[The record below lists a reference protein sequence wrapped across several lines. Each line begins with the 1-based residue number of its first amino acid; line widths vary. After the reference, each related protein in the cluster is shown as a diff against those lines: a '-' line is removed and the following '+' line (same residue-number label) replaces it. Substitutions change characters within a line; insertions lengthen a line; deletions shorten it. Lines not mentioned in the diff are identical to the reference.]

1 MRKEALA
8 EFAHYLQFVD
18 ILMTATGVTAFI
30 IMAGI
35 CVPHGRPT
43 NQNPKV
49 QHIVAS
55 AALLVKR
62 GENEVSAKGARS
74 RCMIMNVNVAKN
86 PKECERCNY
95 RPY

>member
-1 MRKEALA
+1 LAKFLNRASSTAHLKRKPSCLRYDLLIDLGRTPGLMRKEALA

-43 NQNPKV
+43 NQNPKYS
-49 QHIVAS
+49 ISSPAPLS
-55 AALLVKR
+55 W
-62 GENEVSAKGARS
+62 
-74 RCMIMNVNVAKN
+74 
-86 PKECERCNY
+86 
-95 RPY
+95 